1 MDIVYS
7 STKLLNIKLLTVV
20 NGNAC
25 YEIEVKDKAW
35 CKHKFVCTLQS
46 TKFIAMIHDG
56 NLHIFSLMQ
65 DQDGI
70 FPKDLIRYI
79 DENRKHLIK
88 ILNLSGMLEKI
99 DALEEFNKNNP
110 HNLAIIE
117 PNSPPGDQFLDLNV
131 AKGIIRALNIK
142 LQETCPGF
150 YLHIDY
156 LTSFPTGS
164 TVSIFSPWSLHYF
177 MRPPLLLCLMHGNE
191 CVSSITIDGDKTI
204 RIDSKTNKLYEN
216 RKFNTLLR
224 AVAIIIS
231 KGLSESAE
239 QLTSDAANIISAL
252 LMIKRFNAVSLEG
265 DISKF
270 TISPEKLDKV
280 IKDYFHQHNDSMETM
295 VELNEENIANATT
308 VFHETIKRMNCKPLH
323 YRSFSVRRHRSASP
337 SRSCARS
344 RARSRRKTTS
354 VPRHRSAPTGGKRK
368 TMKTYKKVNPT

>member
-1 MDIVYS
+1 
-7 STKLLNIKLLTVV
+7 
-20 NGNAC
+20 
-25 YEIEVKDKAW
+25 
-35 CKHKFVCTLQS
+35 
-46 TKFIAMIHDG
+46 
-56 NLHIFSLMQ
+56 
-65 DQDGI
+65 
-70 FPKDLIRYI
+70 
-79 DENRKHLIK
+79 
-88 ILNLSGMLEKI
+88 
-99 DALEEFNKNNP
+99 
-110 HNLAIIE
+110 
-117 PNSPPGDQFLDLNV
+117 
-131 AKGIIRALNIK
+131 
-142 LQETCPGF
+142 
-150 YLHIDY
+150 
-156 LTSFPTGS
+156 
-164 TVSIFSPWSLHYF
+164 

-308 VFHETIKRMNCKPLH
+308 VFHETIPRMNCKPLDL
-323 YRSFSVRRHRSASP
+323 RSFSVRRRKSASPSRRKTRSASPSPSRRKTTPVRRHRSASL
-337 SRSCARS
+337 
-344 RARSRRKTTS
+344 SRRKTTPVRTAS
-354 VPRHRSAPTGGKRK
+354 PSRRKTTPVRSAPTGGKRK
-368 TMKTYKKVNPT
+368 TIKTYKKVKQT